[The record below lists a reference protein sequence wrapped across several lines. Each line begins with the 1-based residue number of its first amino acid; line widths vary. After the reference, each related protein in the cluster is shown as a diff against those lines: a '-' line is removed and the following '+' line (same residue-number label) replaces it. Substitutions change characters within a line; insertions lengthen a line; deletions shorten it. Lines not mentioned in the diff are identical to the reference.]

1 MMDMNK
7 TIYLDNSAT
16 TPLATEVLDAMS
28 PFFQTHYGNASSL
41 HSAGRQAR
49 SAVEE
54 SRSSIAEHLG
64 AQPSEIVFTSGATEA
79 DNLAILGTALQSKQ
93 GGHIITSKIEH
104 DAVLHS
110 SNWLAS
116 QGYNV
121 TFLDVDEFGRVN
133 AEAVQKALRPDTLL
147 VSIMAGNNEIG
158 TLQPLREI
166 GEICRERNIPFH
178 TDAVQAYGKVDLP
191 MDVIDM
197 LSVSAHKLHGP
208 KGVGFLYVRK
218 GVKLTPLLHGG
229 GHEGGRRSGTENVPG
244 IVGLG
249 AATQLAFAERGGV
262 TARMSGFRDRLIE
275 EILKLPGTRLNG
287 HASDSL
293 PHIANFSF
301 EAIEGESLIMKLDEH
316 NIAASTGSACSSP
329 NLEPSHVLVALAVPL
344 SMAHGS
350 LRISTG
356 RQTTDSDID
365 ALLQVLPVVVQE
377 LRDISPFK
385 VGG

>member
-1 MMDMNK
+1 MNNN
-7 TIYLDNSAT
+7 IYLDNSAT
-16 TPLATEVLDAMS
+16 TPVAAEVLEAMN
-28 PFFQTHYGNASSL
+28 PFFQSRYGNASSL
-41 HSAGRQAR
+41 HSAGREAHR
-49 SAVEE
+49 AVDEG
-54 SRSSIAEHLG
+54 RHLIADHLG
-64 AQPSEIVFTSGATEA
+64 VQANEIIFTSGATEA
-79 DNLAILGTALQSKQ
+79 DNLALLGTALRSRQA
-93 GGHIITSKIEH
+93 GHIITSRIEH
-104 DAVLHS
+104 DAVLRS
-110 SNWLAS
+110 SEWLAS
-116 QGYNV
+116 QGHDV
-121 TFLDVDEFGRVN
+121 TFLDVDAAGRVDP
-133 AEAVQKALRPDTLL
+133 EAVREAIRPDTLL

-158 TLQPLREI
+158 TLQPIREI
-166 GEICRERNIPFH
+166 GGICKERNVPFH
-178 TDAVQAYGKVDLP
+178 TDAVQAYGKIDLP

-218 GVKLTPLLHGG
+218 GTKLTPLLHGG

-244 IVGLG
+244 IVGLA
-249 AATQLAFAERGGV
+249 AATQLAFEERTQV
-262 TARMSGFRDRLIE
+262 TARMKKFREHLIE
-275 EILKLPGTRLNG
+275 EVLKLPGTRLNG
-287 HASDSL
+287 HVTNSL

-329 NLEPSHVLVALAVPL
+329 NLEPSHVLVALGVPL

-356 RQTTDSDID
+356 RQTTDHEIE
-365 ALLQVLPVVVQE
+365 ALLEALPIVVQE

>member
-1 MMDMNK
+1 MNNN
-7 TIYLDNSAT
+7 IYLDNSAT
-16 TPLATEVLDAMS
+16 TPVAAEVLEAMN
-28 PFFQTHYGNASSL
+28 PFFQSRYGNASSL
-41 HSAGRQAR
+41 HSAGREAHR
-49 SAVEE
+49 AVDEG
-54 SRSSIAEHLG
+54 RHLIADHLG
-64 AQPSEIVFTSGATEA
+64 VQANELIFTSGATEA
-79 DNLAILGTALQSKQ
+79 DNLALLGTALRSRQA
-93 GGHIITSKIEH
+93 GHIITSRIEH
-104 DAVLHS
+104 DAVLRS
-110 SNWLAS
+110 SEWLAS
-116 QGYNV
+116 QGHDV
-121 TFLDVDEFGRVN
+121 TFLDVDAAGRVDP
-133 AEAVQKALRPDTLL
+133 EAVREAIRPDTLL

-158 TLQPLREI
+158 TLQPIREI
-166 GEICRERNIPFH
+166 GEICKERNVPFH
-178 TDAVQAYGKVDLP
+178 TDAVQAYGKIDLP

-218 GVKLTPLLHGG
+218 GTKLTPLLHGG

-244 IVGLG
+244 IVGLA
-249 AATQLAFAERGGV
+249 AATQLAFEERTQV
-262 TARMSGFRDRLIE
+262 TARMKKFREHLIE
-275 EILKLPGTRLNG
+275 EVLKLPGTRLNG
-287 HASDSL
+287 HVTDSL

-356 RQTTDSDID
+356 RQTTDHEIE
-365 ALLQVLPVVVQE
+365 ALLEALPIVVQE

>member
-1 MMDMNK
+1 MNK
-7 TIYLDNSAT
+7 NIYLDNSAT
-16 TPLATEVLDAMS
+16 TPLASEVLDAMT
-28 PFFQTHYGNASSL
+28 PFFQSHYGNASSL
-41 HSAGRQAR
+41 HSAGREAR
-49 SAVEE
+49 RAVEA
-54 SRSSIAEHLG
+54 SRNLIAGHLSI
-64 AQPSEIVFTSGATEA
+64 QPDEIVFTSGATEA
-79 DNLAILGTALQSKQ
+79 DNLAVLGTALRSSD

-110 SNWLAS
+110 ADWLAA
-116 QGYNV
+116 QGYDV
-121 TFLDVDEFGRVN
+121 TFLDVDEFGRIDTSAVR
-133 AEAVQKALRPDTLL
+133 EAIRPDTLL
-147 VSIMAGNNEIG
+147 VSIMAGNNEVG
-158 TLQPLREI
+158 TIQPIREI
-166 GEICRERNIPFH
+166 GEICKERDILFH
-178 TDAVQAYGKVDLP
+178 TDAVQAYGKIDLP

-218 GVKLTPLLHGG
+218 GIKLTPLLHGG

-249 AATQLAFAERGGV
+249 AATQIAFEERKQV
-262 TARMSGFRDRLIE
+262 TQRMKAMRENLIE
-275 EILKLPGTRLNG
+275 KVLKLPGTRLNG
-287 HASDSL
+287 HATESL

-316 NIAASTGSACSSP
+316 HIAASTGSACSSP
-329 NLEPSHVLVALAVPL
+329 NLEPSHVLVALGIPL

-356 RQTTDSDID
+356 RQTEQSEIE
-365 ALLQVLPVVVQE
+365 ALLTALPLVVQE